1 MNNETFLIEPKNK
14 KLWNQ
19 FLNSIPN
26 NKKDIYYLPD
36 YVNLYNNKICA
47 PKCYIYKSKE
57 NVFFY
62 PFIKRKILKTNFFDI
77 ITPYGYGGPIVK
89 NYDKKFILE
98 ALNNYYGILTENNVI
113 CEQIK
118 FHPLLRNVENL
129 KEVNL
134 YNLYMSCKTVTVDCK
149 LDISYMLSKI
159 YKKSNKEKI
168 KKIEKKNA
176 SVFFTKDIKSL
187 KQFEDIYNEN
197 LKNINAD
204 KKYFFDYKYY
214 KSILRNLNENF
225 FIANLEMDNEVL
237 ATQLVLYYNS
247 FAHTHLQ
254 GTTQKGKKLGVTNF
268 LKHQVILKA
277 KELDIKFLNFGGGR
291 TNDDNDSLLS
301 FKKSFSNILS
311 EFYIAEKIYN
321 SEVYS
326 NLVSKTNKQI
336 FFSYR
341 NDKFIS

>member
-159 YKKSNKEKI
+159 YKKSNKELSGWQNI
-168 KKIEKKNA
+168 CQIPIIEKLLYERDIASKEDWIKN
-176 SVFFTKDIKSL
+176 TNEIKRL
-187 KQFEDIYNEN
+187 DNK
-197 LKNINAD
+197 KNIWVSRYD
-204 KKYFFDYKYY
+204 EHKE
-214 KSILRNLNENF
+214 I
-225 FIANLEMDNEVL
+225 MDNQIQNYWKDLEL
-237 ATQLVLYYNS
+237 
-247 FAHTHLQ
+247 
-254 GTTQKGKKLGVTNF
+254 
-268 LKHQVILKA
+268 ILKRI
-277 KELDIKFLNFGGGR
+277 ED
-291 TNDDNDSLLS
+291 
-301 FKKSFSNILS
+301 
-311 EFYIAEKIYN
+311 YN
-321 SEVYS
+321 Y
-326 NLVSKTNKQI
+326 
-336 FFSYR
+336 
-341 NDKFIS
+341 